1 MREVVRNFNKL
12 AKNLKAQETP
22 ESMAYLRIL
31 GSELGYI
38 KANEL
43 KEYANWAFM
52 YASIMTYDMPMQV
65 RTFIHYVKYHFTFS
79 LVLMSICLLYCV
91 CICTCSICI

>member
-1 MREVVRNFNKL
+1 MLENSLENKSLTNLYIYIHGCLQVPENLMREVVRNFNKL

-43 KEYANWAFM
+43 KEYANIAFM
-52 YASIMTYDMPMQV
+52 YASIMTYQMPMEV
-65 RTFIHYVKYHFTFS
+65 RTFV
-79 LVLMSICLLYCV
+79 
-91 CICTCSICI
+91 